1 MVVEVNYKDGS
12 RDKYSKVCYAGVL
25 GSRPD
30 CLYIQTR
37 ARGIVRE
44 VFVRLDTVLVYHI
57 REAIK

>member
-1 MVVEVNYKDGS
+1 MVVEVNYKDGT
-12 RDKYSKVCYAGVL
+12 REKYAKVCHTGVL

-30 CLYIQTR
+30 CLYVQTR

-44 VFVRLDTVLVYHI
+44 VFVRLDTIRTYHI